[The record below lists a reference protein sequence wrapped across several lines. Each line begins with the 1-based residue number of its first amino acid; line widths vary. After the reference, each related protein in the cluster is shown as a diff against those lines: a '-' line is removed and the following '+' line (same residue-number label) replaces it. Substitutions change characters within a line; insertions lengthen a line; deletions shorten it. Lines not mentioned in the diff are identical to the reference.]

1 MDGTPMTYYFIAQ
14 SGGRLNT
21 RMLANVGVPAMTNDG
36 VWASSAHEFSGVI
49 DLSGML
55 ARHANGNFLAT
66 AGASSTRTSPTSR
79 PSTPKRRVNWREW
92 CAVERSGDDCVAATP
107 KRHAKAT
114 RKRLRHKR
122 SGWLLRTSSTR
133 RNGGGGTGL
142 NNGVRDTF
150 GDR

>member
-55 ARHANGNFLAT
+55 ARDANGNFLAT
-66 AGASSTRTSPTSR
+66 AGVGYQTRLQER
-79 PSTPKRRVNWREW
+79 LTPINNKTIAMGLQAHQLSAGIVR
-92 CAVERSGDDCVAATP
+92 AMSGD
-107 KRHAKAT
+107 R
-114 RKRLRHKR
+114 
-122 SGWLLRTSSTR
+122 
-133 RNGGGGTGL
+133 GGQL
-142 NNGVRDTF
+142 YAYQPNIPAVDA
-150 GDR
+150 